1 MMSSDPDP
9 AVPAEPLPDRP
20 IDRLLAIMRRLRAP
34 GGCPWDREQTLES
47 LKRYLVEECYEELD
61 AIDSGRPDKICEELG
76 DVLLQVVFQSQIC
89 AEAGRFT
96 FEDVAAAI
104 AAKLIRR
111 HPHVFGDVR
120 VADAGEVL
128 RNWDAIKREERA
140 AEPSRSVVDGVP
152 RSMPALLKADQVQ
165 ARAARI
171 GFDWD
176 ETHQVISKL
185 DEEIL
190 ELKEALATGRPER
203 IRDELGDVLFT
214 VVNLSRFVDVDAEHA
229 LNQTTEK
236 FMRRFRAVEARIHA
250 AGRKVQDC
258 TLAELDAIWD
268 AVKAEEPP
276 AG

>member
-1 MMSSDPDP
+1 MMSSAPE
-9 AVPAEPLPDRP
+9 PAESPAPLPERP
-20 IDRLLAIMRRLRAP
+20 VDRLLAIMRRLRAP
-34 GGCPWDREQTLES
+34 GGCPWDREQTLAS
-47 LKRYLVEECYEELD
+47 LKKYLVEECYEELD
-61 AIDSGRPDKICEELG
+61 AIDSGHPDKIREELG

-89 AEAGRFT
+89 AEAGQFT
-96 FEDVAAAI
+96 FEDVAATI
-104 AAKLIRR
+104 ADKLVRR

-120 VADAGEVL
+120 VSGADDVL

-152 RSMPALLKADQVQ
+152 KSMPALLKADQVQ

-176 ETHQVISKL
+176 ETHQVIAKL
-185 DEEIL
+185 DEEVA
-190 ELKEALATGRPER
+190 ELKEALAGGRVDR

-214 VVNLSRFVDVDAEHA
+214 VVNLGRFVDVDTEHA

-250 AGRKVQDC
+250 GGRKVQDC

-276 AG
+276 A

>member
-1 MMSSDPDP
+1 MSSAPEP
-9 AVPAEPLPDRP
+9 AGLPAPLPERP
-20 IDRLLAIMRRLRAP
+20 VDRLLAIMRRLRAP
-34 GGCPWDREQTLES
+34 GGCPWDREQTLAS
-47 LKRYLVEECYEELD
+47 LKKYLVEECYEELD
-61 AIDSGRPDKICEELG
+61 AIDSGHPDKIREELG

-96 FEDVAAAI
+96 FEDVAATI
-104 AAKLIRR
+104 ADKLIRR

-120 VADAGEVL
+120 VSGADDVL

-140 AEPSRSVVDGVP
+140 AEPARSVVDGVP
-152 RSMPALLKADQVQ
+152 KSMPALLKADQVQ

-176 ETHQVISKL
+176 ETHQVIAKL
-185 DEEIL
+185 DEEIA
-190 ELKEALATGRPER
+190 ELKEALAGGRADR
-203 IRDELGDVLFT
+203 IRDEMGDVLFT
-214 VVNLSRFVDVDAEHA
+214 VVNLGRFVDIDAEHA

-250 AGRKVQDC
+250 GGRKVQDC

-276 AG
+276 A